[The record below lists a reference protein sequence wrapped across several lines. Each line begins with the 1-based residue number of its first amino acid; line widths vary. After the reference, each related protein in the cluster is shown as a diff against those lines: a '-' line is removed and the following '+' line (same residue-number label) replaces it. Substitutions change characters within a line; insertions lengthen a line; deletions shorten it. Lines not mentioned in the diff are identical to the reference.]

1 MTLKKPFFSSLA
13 LTVLLLFTSTVHAAL
28 PAAVN
33 GEPVPTLAPM
43 LERVTPA
50 VVHIATQGRVVTR
63 GQQYAD
69 PLFEYFFGSPRQ
81 ERKTQGLGSGVIFN
95 ADKGLIITNN
105 HVIEDSDN
113 ITVTVKDG
121 RSFQAQVMGADP
133 DADIAVLK
141 IDADNLTEIP
151 LADSDMLRVGDF
163 VVAIG
168 NPFGLKQTVTSGI
181 VSGLGR
187 TGLGIESYENFIQTD
202 ASINPGNS
210 GGALVNLRGELVGIN
225 TAILGPNGG
234 NIGIGFA
241 IPINMVNIISNQLIQ
256 FGEVRRGRL
265 GVGIQDLTP
274 DLARAFK
281 IKQRR
286 GAVIAQ
292 VESESPAERAGLEVG
307 DVVIAVNGKS
317 ISGSDQ
323 LRTSIGLLSIGS
335 KVTLKVLRNG
345 KTKTIVAHVEEPPV
359 SALVG
364 GNLSEKLGGATFE
377 EAVID
382 GESVVTVAEI
392 KPGTPAA
399 RAGLMPGDV
408 ILSVNRQPVATVND
422 IATSAKTNGK
432 AMLLNISREG
442 RGFFVLI
449 Q

>member
-1 MTLKKPFFSSLA
+1 MKPFIHS
-13 LTVLLLFTSTVHAAL
+13 LLLGALLIVAAPVHSAL
-28 PAAVN
+28 PAAVD
-33 GEPVPTLAPM
+33 GQLVPTLAPM

-50 VVHIATQGRVVTR
+50 VVHIATQGRVMTR
-63 GQQYAD
+63 GQQYSD
-69 PLFEYFFGSPRQ
+69 PFFEHFFGTPRQ
-81 ERKTQGLGSGVIFN
+81 ERKTQGLGSGVIVD
-95 ADKGLIITNN
+95 AGKGLIITNN
-105 HVIEDSDN
+105 HVVEDSDN
-113 ITVTVKDG
+113 ITVTLKDG
-121 RSFQAQVMGADP
+121 RSFQAEVKGSDP
-133 DADIAVLK
+133 DADVALLK
-141 IDADNLTEIP
+141 IDANNLQDIP
-151 LADSDMLRVGDF
+151 LANSDDLRVGDF

-225 TAILGPNGG
+225 TAILGPNGA

-241 IPINMVNIISNQLIQ
+241 IPINMADAISEQLMKY
-256 FGEVRRGRL
+256 GEIRRGRL

-274 DLARAFK
+274 DLAKAFK
-281 IKQRR
+281 IKQRK

-292 VESESPAERAGLEVG
+292 VEPDSPAERAGLEVG
-307 DVVIAVNGKS
+307 DVVIAVNSKPVA
-317 ISGSDQ
+317 GSDQ
-323 LRTSIGLLSIGS
+323 LRNSIGLLSIGS

-345 KTKTIVAHVEEPPV
+345 KTKTVTARVEKPAV

-364 GNLSEKLGGATFE
+364 SDLSEKLGGATFE
-377 EAVID
+377 EAVVD
-382 GESVVTVAEI
+382 GEAIVSVAEV

-399 RAGLMPGDV
+399 RAGLMPGDI
-408 ILSVNRQPVATVND
+408 ILSVNRRPVTTTQA
-422 IATSAKTNGK
+422 IADAASANSD
-432 AMLLNISREG
+432 ALLLNISRDG